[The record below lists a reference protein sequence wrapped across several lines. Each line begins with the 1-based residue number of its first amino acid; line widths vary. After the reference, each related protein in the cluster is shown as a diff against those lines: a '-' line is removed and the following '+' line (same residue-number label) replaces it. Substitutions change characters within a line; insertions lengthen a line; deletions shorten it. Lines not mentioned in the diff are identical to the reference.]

1 MQANTSG
8 TNAQSAGNYANSA
21 FLQANNAAAYSANA
35 FTQANAAFLQ
45 ANTSGT
51 NAQAA
56 GTYANGAY
64 LQANSAVAFS
74 ANAFTQANAA
84 FTQANTGVTNALA
97 ASSYANS
104 AFLYANTQ
112 VGLIAGVDLTQN
124 TNTTAAFL
132 QANAAFAKA
141 NTGSTPAGFL
151 PNAVIF
157 ANTTGYLSNTI
168 GLQFFSANNTLIS
181 GNVVISGTGNG
192 VTFADGTRQ
201 TTAASGGGSGGSSSG
216 YLANSVIFA
225 NTTGYLSNTS
235 GLIFYASNNALAVT
249 GNVTSSGVITGGG
262 VRTTTTAGTAPVS
275 PTAGDI
281 WYDSSTDIIYRYNY
295 DGTNNYWVD
304 MSSASITSNAS
315 SSGISTGKAIA
326 MALVFGG

>member
-1 MQANTSG
+1 MAKLQSNTRIYGTANIDSVLVVGNITPNNSTSNVTG
-8 TNAQSAGNYANSA
+8 SLQVTGGAGI
-21 FLQANNAAAYSANA
+21 
-35 FTQANAAFLQ
+35 
-45 ANTSGT
+45 
-51 NAQAA
+51 
-56 GTYANGAY
+56 
-64 LQANSAVAFS
+64 
-74 ANAFTQANAA
+74 
-84 FTQANTGVTNALA
+84 TGN
-97 ASSYANS
+97 
-104 AFLYANTQ
+104 LYAGRI
-112 VGLIAGVDLTQN
+112 VI
-124 TNTTAAFL
+124 
-132 QANAAFAKA
+132 
-141 NTGSTPAGFL
+141 TGA
-151 PNAVIF
+151 
-157 ANTTGYLSNTI
+157 SNGI
-168 GLQFFSANNTLIS
+168 
-181 GNVVISGTGNG
+181 
-192 VTFADGTRQ
+192 TFVDGTTQ

-235 GLIFYASNNALAVT
+235 GLIFYASNNALVVTGNVTSSGVITGGGVIVT

-295 DGTNNYWVD
+295 DGTNSYWVD